1 MEYAERL
8 LGESA
13 TVVDW
18 YVKRNGEDSP
28 YPYSVRLGGC
38 EYSLTE
44 EEFDELA
51 TAYCR
56 VLEATKT
63 QMCIESEAYQDLV
76 ISSSDNKRS
85 LSEIMGHKAVE
96 PMKRRI

>member
-1 MEYAERL
+1 M
-8 LGESA
+8 
-13 TVVDW
+13 VDW

-44 EEFDELA
+44 EEWIEYSDA
-51 TAYCR
+51 VIR
-56 VLEATKT
+56 VRDTRANYA
-63 QMCIESEAYQDLV
+63 ESEAYQDLV

-85 LSEIMGHKAVE
+85 LSDIMGHKPIE